1 MKQKIF
7 KSVYDYLSN
16 EFEKSKFHSGNQSY
30 GQMNFQKGRY
40 REYIALENRHFA
52 NNLKIR

>member
-1 MKQKIF
+1 MNIF
-7 KSVYDYLSN
+7 LTNLK
-16 EFEKSKFHSGNQSY
+16 NQGFIAGIKSY

-52 NNLKIR
+52 NDLEI